1 MKTKISLMALALAML
16 IGSVGCVDTV
26 SGRKTGGVPWIKD
39 MVEGRYER
47 SVDQVFKASIDVVK
61 FNGTLLN
68 ESTLHSETNIVK
80 TVEGKINQRNVW
92 VRVEPVDAKVTS
104 VKVQTRTPGGI
115 SDLDLAHEIEKQIAL
130 QLVSGSR

>member
-1 MKTKISLMALALAML
+1 MALAMAML
-16 IGSVGCVDTV
+16 FGSMGCVDTV

-47 SVDQVFKASIDVVK
+47 SVEQVFKASIDVVK

-68 ESTLHSETNIVK
+68 ESTLHTETNTVK
-80 TVEGKINQRNVW
+80 TVEGKVNQRNVW

-115 SDLDLAHEIEKQIAL
+115 SDIDLAHEIEKQIAL

>member
-1 MKTKISLMALALAML
+1 MALAMAML
-16 IGSVGCVDTV
+16 FGSMGCVDTV

-47 SVDQVFKASIDVVK
+47 SVEQVFKASIDVVK

-68 ESTLHSETNIVK
+68 ESTLHTETNTVK
-80 TVEGKINQRNVW
+80 TVEGKVNQRNVW

-115 SDLDLAHEIEKQIAL
+115 SDIDLAHEIEKQIAL
-130 QLVSGSR
+130 QLVSASR